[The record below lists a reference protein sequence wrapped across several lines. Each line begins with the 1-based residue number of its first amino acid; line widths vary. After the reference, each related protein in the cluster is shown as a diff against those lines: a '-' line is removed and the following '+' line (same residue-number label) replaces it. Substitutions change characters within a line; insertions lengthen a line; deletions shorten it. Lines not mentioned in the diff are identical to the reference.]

1 MSREGYGM
9 WVRTTMEMNILTADR
24 TNLDQGPVMGKTITT
39 DTKTGSLIVAIVA
52 IVSTLGTRIH
62 VSIVVLF

>member
-24 TNLDQGPVMGKTITT
+24 TNLDQGSVMGKTITT
-39 DTKTGSLIVAIVA
+39 DIKTGSLIVAIVA